1 MCEAILI
8 AEHPIHDVALLKL
21 DLPNEVNLPYFEFE
35 ESHVQINQWVY
46 IGYFD
51 IVENRVLLRGGKCL
65 SYVYSNVAG
74 FSCKI
79 HTSVSTYSGDS
90 GGPWFQQDGKIV
102 GVHKGSWGYSQKN
115 SVKYSFFLP
124 YTSFRDWLV
133 GMIGTPHKVEEAFA
147 PPPPTTAVD

>member
-21 DLPNEVNLPYFEFE
+21 DLPDEVTLPYFEFE
-35 ESHVQINQWVY
+35 ESHVQIHQWVY
-46 IGYFD
+46 IGYFN
-51 IVENRVLLRGGKCL
+51 IVENRVLLRGGRCL
-65 SYVYSNVAG
+65 SYVYSNAAP
-74 FSCKI
+74 FSYEI

-102 GVHKGSWGYSQKN
+102 GVHTGSQCNHAMN
-115 SVKYSFFLP
+115 SVRYSLFLP

-133 GMIGTPHKVEEAFA
+133 GMIQYANHESLRKVS
-147 PPPPTTAVD
+147 PPG